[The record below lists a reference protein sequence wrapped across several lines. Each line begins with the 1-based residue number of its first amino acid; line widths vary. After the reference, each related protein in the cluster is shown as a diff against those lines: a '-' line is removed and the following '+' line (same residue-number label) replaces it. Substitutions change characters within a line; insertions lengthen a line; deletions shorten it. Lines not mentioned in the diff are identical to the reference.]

1 MVAAIA
7 LIAALLLMLA
17 EQRRSRRNEVTL
29 RRAGAVEPPDDVYR
43 AMAWV
48 YPASFVAMAVESV
61 AFGHS
66 ADLQIS
72 ELRSS
77 FSIGLAIFVAA
88 KLLKYWAIAS
98 LGPRWTFR
106 VLVPPGAPLVSSGPY
121 TWLRHPNY
129 VGVVGE
135 LVGFAVA
142 LSAPATGVIS
152 VVLFGW
158 LLRRRIAVE
167 ERALFRL

>member
-1 MVAAIA
+1 MVAAIT

-17 EQRRSRRNEVTL
+17 EQRRSRRNEIAL
-29 RRAGAVEPPDDVYR
+29 RRAGAIEPADDVYR

-48 YPASFVAMAVESV
+48 YPASFVAMTVESV
-61 AFGHS
+61 SRS
-66 ADLQIS
+66 ADLQVGP
-72 ELRSS
+72 LRSS
-77 FSIGLAIFVAA
+77 FGIGLAIFVAA

-106 VLVPPGAPLVSSGPY
+106 VLVPPGAPMISSGPY
-121 TWLRHPNY
+121 AWLRHPNY
-129 VGVVGE
+129 VAVVGE
-135 LVGFAVA
+135 LIGFALTLA
-142 LSAPATGVIS
+142 APATGAVS

-158 LLRRRIAVE
+158 LLRRRVVVE